1 MSQSSSL
8 YNSARNIWHKSK
20 IIRPAYWFCYRKVK
34 FALHRNPIGKVYYRH
49 RKDVTYGQY
58 LPSFYNAHREEPID
72 EKKVIFLEPVQPKV
86 TNNMRLIYDR
96 LQKSGRFTIHEHYLR
111 TNFVYRRQWK
121 KNCAA
126 FLSDLATAKYVFLPE
141 ASQVLS
147 CVAMRPETVV
157 VQTWHACGAFK
168 RFGFSTADQLF
179 GASRENQLRHPFNRN
194 YTYVTV
200 SSPDVVW
207 AYVEAMQLQ
216 GHEDIVRPIGVSRT
230 DVFFDQNRIENAR
243 RKIYQKFPAARGK
256 KVILYAPTFR
266 GHTGNAE
273 APDKLDVRAFHET
286 LGEDYVMIIKH
297 HQLVRELPK
306 LPKELEGSFVY
317 DGSRNMDI
325 NDLLMVSD
333 ICISD
338 YSSLIF
344 EYSLM
349 ERPMLFFAYDLEEYF
364 DWRGFYYNYDE
375 ITPGPVCKTNREMID
390 YIQHIDERFDRQ
402 VVRDFRYRFMRSCDG
417 YSTDRIMKL
426 VFGETLA

>member
-147 CVAMRPETVV
+147 CVDMRPETIV

-168 RFGFSTADQLF
+168 KFGFSTADQLF
-179 GASRENQLRHPFNRN
+179 GASRENQLRHPLNRN

-200 SSPDVVW
+200 SSPDVAW

-230 DVFFDQNRIENAR
+230 DVFFDQHRIGDAR

-256 KVILYAPTFR
+256 KIILYAPTFR

-375 ITPGPVCKTNREMID
+375 MTPGPVCKTNREMID

-417 YSTDRIMKL
+417 QSTDRIMKL

>member
-8 YNSARNIWHKSK
+8 YNSARNIWHKSR

-34 FALHRNPIGKVYYRH
+34 FVLHHNPIGMVYYQH
-49 RKDVTYGQY
+49 RTDITYDQY
-58 LPSFYNAHREEPID
+58 LPSFYNAHRQEPVD
-72 EKKVIFLEPVQPKV
+72 EKKVIFLEPVQPRI
-86 TNNMRLIYDR
+86 TSNMRLIYNR
-96 LQKSGRFTIHEHYLR
+96 LQESGRYTIHEHYLR
-111 TNFVYRRQWK
+111 TNYVYRRQWK

-147 CVAMRPETVV
+147 CVDMRPETIV

-168 RFGFSTADQLF
+168 KFGFSTADQLF
-179 GASRENQLRHPFNRN
+179 GSSRENQLRHPLNRN

-200 SSPDVVW
+200 SSPDVAW

-230 DVFFDQNRIENAR
+230 DVFFDQHRIGDAR

-256 KVILYAPTFR
+256 KIILYAPTFR

-306 LPKELEGSFVY
+306 LPNELEGSFVY

-349 ERPMLFFAYDLEEYF
+349 ERPMLFFAYDLEKYF

-375 ITPGPVCKTNREMID
+375 MTPGPVCKTNREMID

-417 YSTDRIMKL
+417 HSTDRIMKL
-426 VFGETLA
+426 VFGEPLA